1 MEELLEGT
9 APREELERT
18 EAELARVAAA
28 LEEAR
33 RQHVNDMEDVLEGTV
48 PRDEHEALQAELSR
62 LAEEAAELRRQAE
75 EPAGADKAELE
86 ASRQE
91 AARLAGEVEELRR
104 ALEEERR
111 REPAPDAGQATA
123 ELDCGAVGGVV
134 VGGWAGGVGGDG
146 GEGGCIQT
154 VHWWEAYVEGKRRG
168 GAPAAWA
175 AGRKGGAAPSRRT
188 QRL

>member
-9 APREELERT
+9 APREELERA

-48 PRDEHEALQAELSR
+48 PRDEHEALQAALRR

-91 AARLAGEVEELRR
+91 AARLRCGTSTICWRCSPR
-104 ALEEERR
+104 NSTSTRR
-111 REPAPDAGQATA
+111 RWRAS
-123 ELDCGAVGGVV
+123 
-134 VGGWAGGVGGDG
+134 WAR
-146 GEGGCIQT
+146 GCLRMSSCC
-154 VHWWEAYVEGKRRG
+154 WRRRG
-168 GAPAAWA
+168 T
-175 AGRKGGAAPSRRT
+175 SRTR
-188 QRL
+188 RCRC